1 MLFTEPGRIAAV
13 LDDLVVVA
21 PVLRGAPSLVVVAR
35 ASPTRIIPS
44 LRFLVAQQVK
54 RALCLAPPRYHDP
67 EEGQGSLDSE
77 QENRGLKSVKTF
89 N

>member
-54 RALCLAPPRYHDP
+54 
-67 EEGQGSLDSE
+67 
-77 QENRGLKSVKTF
+77 
-89 N
+89 